1 MGKCAR
7 CGKKKHY
14 DWYKEW
20 GKTIRPKSNTTLGP
34 VLGVL
39 PLGLPFAEV
48 AVSTEWSNWPSLPD
62 LFPKSFPGVKTS
74 RDSFV
79 VDIDFGSG
87 DAVMPGQ
94 GRAAARPYTSHECE
108 TLAHAA
114 NALGNATYGHPPEP
128 QHPLA
133 QHPRQRVELQTRR
146 LPDPENSASCLCN
159 SSLAAVN

>member
-1 MGKCAR
+1 M
-7 CGKKKHY
+7 
-14 DWYKEW
+14 
-20 GKTIRPKSNTTLGP
+20 
-34 VLGVL
+34 L

-94 GRAAARPYTSHECE
+94 GRAAARLFGAGTGQAEKPVDMKVLHAKIGE
-108 TLAHAA
+108 LALE
-114 NALGNATYGHPPEP
+114 NDFLESALTKAGLPGA
-128 QHPLA
+128 
-133 QHPRQRVELQTRR
+133 RR
-146 LPDPENSASCLCN
+146 
-159 SSLAAVN
+159 

>member
-1 MGKCAR
+1 M
-7 CGKKKHY
+7 
-14 DWYKEW
+14 
-20 GKTIRPKSNTTLGP
+20 
-34 VLGVL
+34 
-39 PLGLPFAEV
+39 GLPFAEV
-48 AVSTEWSNWPSLPD
+48 AVSTGCSNWPSLPD

-114 NALGNATYGHPPEP
+114 NALGNAIYDIHWRNILANVWNYKLGGYQILKKWLSYRESKVLGHNLLPEEV
-128 QHPLA
+128 QHFTDTARRIAAIL
-133 QHPRQRVELQTRR
+133 RLCREL
-146 LPDPENSASCLCN
+146 
-159 SSLAAVN
+159 

>member
-1 MGKCAR
+1 M
-7 CGKKKHY
+7 
-14 DWYKEW
+14 
-20 GKTIRPKSNTTLGP
+20 
-34 VLGVL
+34 L

-108 TLAHAA
+108 TLPSYLSARFARLMSSTHELRSSSVRSE
-114 NALGNATYGHPPEP
+114 ALCS
-128 QHPLA
+128 
-133 QHPRQRVELQTRR
+133 RVQRR
-146 LPDPENSASCLCN
+146 
-159 SSLAAVN
+159 

>member
-1 MGKCAR
+1 M
-7 CGKKKHY
+7 
-14 DWYKEW
+14 
-20 GKTIRPKSNTTLGP
+20 
-34 VLGVL
+34 L

-108 TLAHAA
+108 TLPSYLSARFARLMSFTHELRSTSVRSAA
-114 NALGNATYGHPPEP
+114 SCPCVQRRNALARWYFEKV
-128 QHPLA
+128 L
-133 QHPRQRVELQTRR
+133 
-146 LPDPENSASCLCN
+146 LPISFVKMSIIGRAGC
-159 SSLAAVN
+159 

>member
-1 MGKCAR
+1 M
-7 CGKKKHY
+7 
-14 DWYKEW
+14 
-20 GKTIRPKSNTTLGP
+20 
-34 VLGVL
+34 L

-114 NALGNATYGHPPEP
+114 NALGNATYDIHLN
-128 QHPLA
+128 HNTHWRNILA
-133 QHPRQRVELQTRR
+133 NVWNYKLVG
-146 LPDPENSASCLCN
+146 AK
-159 SSLAAVN
+159 SLK

>member
-1 MGKCAR
+1 M
-7 CGKKKHY
+7 
-14 DWYKEW
+14 
-20 GKTIRPKSNTTLGP
+20 
-34 VLGVL
+34 L

-114 NALGNATYGHPPEP
+114 NALGNATYDIHLNHNTRWRNILANVWNYKLGGYQILKKWLSYRESKVLGRNLLPEEV
-128 QHPLA
+128 QHFTDTARRIAAILSLC
-133 QHPRQRVELQTRR
+133 REL
-146 LPDPENSASCLCN
+146 
-159 SSLAAVN
+159 

>member
-1 MGKCAR
+1 M
-7 CGKKKHY
+7 
-14 DWYKEW
+14 
-20 GKTIRPKSNTTLGP
+20 
-34 VLGVL
+34 L

-114 NALGNATYGHPPEP
+114 NALGNATYDIHLN
-128 QHPLA
+128 HNTHWRNILA
-133 QHPRQRVELQTRR
+133 NVWNYKLGGYQILKKWLSYRESKVLIP
-146 LPDPENSASCLCN
+146 S
-159 SSLAAVN
+159 